1 MKFSFLPLV
10 GIMIAGT
17 LAAQNCKVE
26 IGPEFKTNGDLYV
39 WNHLYSD
46 AGGHYILLVEENR
59 GYFLYKKFTPT
70 LQKYDRAF
78 KLVQSREIELEG
90 SDIRFDDMLSA
101 GQKFVLCTNYDNK
114 KTQKVSVN
122 AAVVGLAATVR
133 QNRQIASLPYDN
145 KDNFPDEIKW
155 KVSADTSKILLAAW
169 ADNDEAKLQTRL
181 FVSVMDNNLGEIW
194 QQNYTLPYNQE
205 ELKIL
210 NVLVSNTGQVYL
222 TAKVY
227 LDKKAAKKKD
237 GPEPLLHKMV
247 IFSMDGGSEK
257 IRETSPEIPGK
268 FVTDLSISTG
278 KSGELYCGGIYT
290 NDKQGVIQG
299 FFCQKTNTQTGTNEL
314 IFKKELSDSDI
325 KMFNIQKDKQGNE
338 GLDPNFEMKNLI
350 LRDDGGMIILAEE
363 VFTSYESYTPAGSS
377 TMKTATIYNTN
388 DIMVAAVSPGGTV
401 EWLKIVPKNQMF
413 GETNK
418 YNSFALMVS
427 GSTLCFIYNDDK
439 DNIGKPVNTKAKPIS
454 SFNDAVAAMF
464 TINSTGKSERQT
476 LFSIKKDTETLLS
489 PKKCAQISSNELFFV
504 TSGVFKLTGKNIYH
518 LGVIRIE

>member
-1 MKFSFLPLV
+1 MKLFFLPLV
-10 GIMIAGT
+10 GIMIAGA

-26 IGPEFKTNGDLYV
+26 IGPEFKTNGDLYL

-46 AGGHYILLVEENR
+46 AGSHYVLLVEENR
-59 GYFLYKKFTPT
+59 GYFLYKKFIPT

-78 KLVQSREIELEG
+78 KLVQSREIVLED
-90 SDIRFDDMLSA
+90 SDIMFDDMLYA

-114 KTQKVSVN
+114 KAQKVSIN
-122 AAVVGLAATVR
+122 AAVVGLDAAIG
-133 QNRQIASLPYDN
+133 QKRQITSLAYDN
-145 KDNFPDEIKW
+145 KDNFPDNIKW
-155 KVSADTSKILLAAW
+155 RVSSDTSKILLAAW
-169 ADNDEAKLQTRL
+169 ADNDEEKLQARL
-181 FVSVMDNNLGEIW
+181 FISVLDNNLTEIW

-237 GPEPLLHKMV
+237 GPEPPAYRMV
-247 IFSMDGGSEK
+247 VFSMDGTSEK
-257 IRETSPEIPGK
+257 VKEVSPEIPGK

-290 NDKQGVIQG
+290 NEKQGIIQG

-314 IFKKELSDSDI
+314 VFKKELSDSDI
-325 KMFNIQKDKQGNE
+325 KPFNVRKDKQGNE

-350 LRDDGGMIILAEE
+350 LREDGGMVILAEE
-363 VFTSYESYTPAGSS
+363 VFTTYESYTPAGSS

-388 DIMVAAVSPGGTV
+388 DVMVAAVAPEGTV
-401 EWLKIVPKNQMF
+401 EWINIVPKNQMF
-413 GETNK
+413 GGTEK
-418 YNSFALMVS
+418 YSSFALMVS

-439 DNIGKPVNTKAKPIS
+439 DNISKPISTKAKPIS
-454 SFNDAVAAMF
+454 SFNDAVAAML
-464 TINSTGKSERQT
+464 TINSNGKAERQI

-489 PKKCAQISSNELFFV
+489 PKKCAQISANELFFV
-504 TSGVFKLTGKNIYH
+504 TSGAFKLTGKNIYH